1 MKPVRMWFT
10 GFIVLLALAG
20 VAGWLALNDRA
31 ADPAGL
37 QIERKTIAI
46 LPFSNLDRDG
56 DDYLEVALAD
66 ELTTLLSRSPELSVR
81 PFWQS
86 RAFADADDPIR
97 VAEELNTE
105 LVLVGHYRRDG
116 DDLVIGLEVSN
127 PGANAVVWRDRLTVP
142 RQDALSLNEALA
154 NWVAVTLL
162 PELGIEPERS
172 PSRPANAQAY
182 ERYLRS
188 LALAEDPAGDEHQ
201 QAKRMLERSL
211 ALDPGYAPA
220 WDAFARRLYLD
231 SLAANTGGERAF
243 RRAEAA
249 QQRALDIDPNLIE
262 AATGLTNMRTE
273 RGELRQSYEAA
284 SRRVREL
291 PRHALTHFSLSY
303 VLRFMGRLEEAV
315 RECEVAYGL
324 DPQMRLRSCA
334 TPYTL
339 LGNYRRAHDFL
350 DLDAGSDWV
359 ANKRAAIYVREKR
372 LDEALAIWREL
383 PADYAGAGFWTACL
397 AEENREVLNRL
408 SRRSEQNTAAAF
420 DPEVK
425 YWNASLQAWCGYHQ
439 AALRLLETA
448 VDQNYCSWPAVD
460 LDPLWDPLR
469 DDDEFLRIRAEAM
482 ACHQRY
488 VELR

>member
-1 MKPVRMWFT
+1 VKPDIMRFA

-20 VAGWLALNDRA
+20 VAGWLALHDRA
-31 ADPAGL
+31 AEPARI

-46 LPFSNLDRDG
+46 LPFSNLDPNG
-56 DDYLEVALAD
+56 DDYLEIALAD
-66 ELTTLLSRSPELSVR
+66 ELTTLLSRSTELSVR

-86 RAFADADDPIR
+86 RAFADAGDPIR
-97 VAEELNTE
+97 VAEQLNTA
-105 LVLVGHYRRDG
+105 LVLAGHYRRDG
-116 DDLVIGLEVSN
+116 DDLLIGLEVSN
-127 PGANAVVWRDRLTVP
+127 PDANTVVWRDRLTVP
-142 RQDALSLNEALA
+142 RHDALSLNEALG

-182 ERYLRS
+182 ELYLRS

-201 QAKRMLERSL
+201 QAKQMLERSL

-231 SLAANTGGERAF
+231 SPTANTGGERAF

-284 SRRVREL
+284 SSRVRDL
-291 PRHALTHFSLSY
+291 PRHALTHFSLGY
-303 VLRFMGRLEEAV
+303 VLRFMGRIEEAV

-334 TPYTL
+334 IPYTL

-359 ANKRAAIYVREKR
+359 ANKRAAIYVREQR
-372 LDEALAIWREL
+372 LDEALAIWRDL
-383 PADYAGAGFWTACL
+383 PADYSGVGFWTACL
-397 AEENREVLNRL
+397 AEENREVLDRL
-408 SRRSEQNTAAAF
+408 SRRSEDNTAAAF

-425 YWNASLQAWCGYHQ
+425 YWNASLQAWCGYHET
-439 AALRLLETA
+439 ALRLLETA
-448 VDQNYCSWPAVD
+448 VEQNYCSWPAVD

-469 DDDEFLRIRAEAM
+469 ADAEFLRIREKAM
-482 ACHQRY
+482 TCHQRY
-488 VELR
+488 VQLQ